1 MRMKTKAKG
10 FFQWFLIFIIG
21 LSTQLF
27 LLPYEKEIKTISQ
40 ELAQKI
46 GEAGKKTVAIV
57 DFNDLQGNVMELG
70 RFLSEEL
77 SVAISSSGKGFEVV
91 DRVHL
96 KAILKEHKLSFTGLI
111 NKESAQK
118 LGQIAGVD
126 ALITGTITPFGD
138 SVRITVK
145 ILDINTAKLIGAV
158 TANIPKTKAIEEL
171 LERGIGDGIQM
182 DTDDTNNST
191 PKLSGKTFE
200 ADGFIF
206 KPGVCRAS
214 GDKIVCTFSIMNN
227 GNEDRE
233 IEISSHISSSFLV
246 DNFGNKYPIGLN
258 IGGKGSGIGWDSL
271 KEIFPPKLF
280 INVSIIARDVK
291 PGATH
296 YTAIIGINGF
306 RNLVLIRN
314 IPVVK

>member
-1 MRMKTKAKG
+1 MKMKTKAKG
-10 FFQWFLIFIIG
+10 FFQWFIIFIIG
-21 LSTQLF
+21 LSTQLY
-27 LLPYEKEIKTISQ
+27 LLSYEKEIKTISE
-40 ELAQKI
+40 ELAKKI
-46 GEAGKKTVAIV
+46 GEAGKKSVAIV

-77 SVAISSSGKGFEVV
+77 SVGISSSGKGFEVV

-171 LERGIGDGIQM
+171 LERGIGDEFQIGTT
-182 DTDDTNNST
+182 DTTTST
-191 PKLSGKTFE
+191 PLSGGKAVE
-200 ADGFIF
+200 VEGFIF
-206 KPGVCRAS
+206 KPGVCKVT
-214 GDKIVCTFSIMNN
+214 GDKIVCTFYIMNN
-227 GNEDRE
+227 GDEDRE
-233 IEISSHISSSFLV
+233 ITIYSGRDRSGIV
-246 DNFGNKYPIGLN
+246 DNFGNKYEVGIKIGNREAN
-258 IGGKGSGIGWDSL
+258 IGWGYIDEK
-271 KEIFPPKLF
+271 FPPKLYV
-280 INVSIIARDVK
+280 IVSIIANDVK
-291 PGATH
+291 PGAT
-296 YTAIIGINGF
+296 Y
-306 RNLVLIRN
+306 
-314 IPVVK
+314 